1 MTKPTLLILAAGMG
15 SRYGGLKQ
23 IDQVGTSGETIID
36 YSVYDAIRAGFG
48 KVVFVIRKDIEEDF
62 KAIFSNRFGD
72 KIEVDYVLQEIDNVP
87 AGISYSPERQKPWGT
102 GHAILVAAPK
112 INEPFIA
119 INADDFY
126 GAEAFQ
132 LIASYLNSHT
142 KDREFCMVGY
152 YLKNTLS
159 EHGSVSRGVCSLN
172 EQGFLKGIVEHT
184 KIQAENSKIIDTGT
198 GEAKELPPETIVS
211 MNFWGFQPSIFK
223 TLERQFKSFIEKNKD
238 QLKAEFYIPSVV
250 DSMIASQQATAKV
263 LANEGKWVGVTYK
276 DDKKDVV
283 QHVKNLVE
291 QGSYPKKLWK

>member
-1 MTKPTLLILAAGMG
+1 MAKPTLLILAAGMG

-72 KIEVDYVLQEIDNVP
+72 KIVVDYVLQEIDNVP
-87 AGISYSPERQKPWGT
+87 AGITYSAQRQKPWGT
-102 GHAILVAAPK
+102 GHAILVAASK

-126 GAEAFQ
+126 GAEAFE
-132 LIASYLNSHT
+132 LIANYLNSHT
-142 KDREFCMVGY
+142 ENHEFCMVGY

-159 EHGSVSRGVCSLN
+159 EHGSVSRGVCSLTN
-172 EQGFLKGIVEHT
+172 NNFLEGIVEHT
-184 KIQAENSKIIDTGT
+184 KIEEENGKIIDKGT
-198 GEAKELPPETIVS
+198 EKAKELAPKTIVS

-223 TLERQFKSFIEKNKD
+223 NLEIQFKSFIEENKD
-238 QLKAEFYIPSVV
+238 KLKAEFYIPSVV
-250 DSMIASQQATAKV
+250 DTMIENKEATAKV
-263 LANEGKWVGVTYK
+263 LANEGQWVGVTYK

-283 QHVKNLVE
+283 QHIQNLVKE
-291 QGSYPKKLWK
+291 EKYPQKLW